1 MSKKRKIFYGLG
13 LLATSTV
20 VYVSFQQ
27 FFVANAKAVAASVHV
42 IEGQG
47 GNIGVS
53 AGDDGIFMIDDQYA
67 PMTDSIRKSLVAIS
81 DRPLRFILNT
91 HWHEDHTGGNENFGK
106 AGTVIVA
113 HDNVRTRMSTEQFIK
128 AWDKKV
134 SPSPAAALPVVT
146 FTETVTFHFN
156 GDEIHVFHVPP
167 AHTDGDSLVHFRK
180 ADVLHMGD
188 TFFNGLYPFIDLSSG
203 GSVSGTIAAAD
214 RGLALAGPK
223 TRIIPGHG
231 SMAGKA
237 ELQAYRDMLATVR
250 DRIAAAVK
258 AGKTLQEIQAT
269 QPTAE
274 WDAAW
279 GNGFRTPAAF
289 AENVYEG
296 IKSAT

>member
-1 MSKKRKIFYGLG
+1 MSNKRKTFYVLA
-13 LLATSTV
+13 LLATGAV

-67 PMTDSIRKSLVAIS
+67 PMTDSIRKSLAAIS

-106 AGTVIVA
+106 GGTVIMA

-134 SPSPAAALPVVT
+134 PPSPAAALPVVT
-146 FTETVTFHFN
+146 FTETVTFHMN

-167 AHTDGDSLVHFRK
+167 AHTDGDSLVHFRE

-188 TFFNGLYPFIDLSSG
+188 TFFNGMYPFIDLSSG
-203 GSVSGTIAAAD
+203 GSISGVIAAAD
-214 RGLALAGPK
+214 KALSLAGPK

-231 SMAGKA
+231 PVADKAG
-237 ELQAYRDMLATVR
+237 LQAYRDMLAAVR
-250 DRIAAAVK
+250 ERISAAIK
-258 AGKTLQEIQAT
+258 TGKSLADIQAAK
-269 QPTAE
+269 PTVE
-274 WDAAW
+274 WDADW
-279 GNGFRTPAAF
+279 GNGFIPPDKF
-289 AENVYEG
+289 VEIVYDSV
-296 IKSAT
+296 KSKG